1 MSSHHRKRKTIIA
14 AAAHENGV
22 DGDDEEEV
30 RRSAK
35 GARSGN
41 PPTMMTTAGEAPAA
55 GQMAWSTFEAAAAPA
70 LFVDDAAVVYPDTA
84 LRGEL
89 GREDREEDR
98 EQEIQ
103 KQEGEQFVA
112 GSMKTEAWIQ
122 DSRELLR
129 KMESIRDEGNAF
141 LENMKEAFNNRID
154 ALSADVGNWGET
166 LDQTLTSKDEGREQR
181 GGSVCSP
188 LIALGLRLYHLRLVV
203 LSSVSLRSREF
214 MCLHE
219 CLHVCL
225 RGSVQSCVDV
235 SSPNKRSTTI
245 DVTRACCCRS

>member
-1 MSSHHRKRKTIIA
+1 MSSHHRKRKTIVA
-14 AAAHENGV
+14 APAHENGV
-22 DGDDEEEV
+22 DGDDEQEV

-41 PPTMMTTAGEAPAA
+41 PPTMMTTTAGEAPAA

-112 GSMKTEAWIQ
+112 GFQSEQSRDQDAMKTEAWIQ

-129 KMESIRDEGNAF
+129 KMEIIRDQGNAS
-141 LENMKEAFNNRID
+141 LEDMKEAFNNRID

-188 LIALGLRLYHLRLVV
+188 LIALRLRLHHLRLDV

-214 MCLHE
+214 MCLFTRMSTWL
-219 CLHVCL
+219 CPVV
-225 RGSVQSCVDV
+225 RGCFL
-235 SSPNKRSTTI
+235 PK
-245 DVTRACCCRS
+245 